1 MFIAIAS
8 HSSIARN
15 RGLTLALAALV
26 VSLAAPAAAE
36 PGFLASQEEAQALA
50 GDEAPTCF
58 SLTPD
63 RQVCRWRIDGL
74 LVQSGDRADSSGVN
88 LVCRLPKDA
97 AEGIGSCVAHTRA
110 KLPEST
116 LPAVSAPGPEIVN
129 SLRDGLIQ
137 RRLGTAGDLNE
148 LSHLVGDV
156 PDTCSAEG
164 ATQTCRWNLPV
175 GSLAHARL
183 ASQADSR
190 RPVTLRCELPIAG
203 YQRNE
208 DSCQV
213 AAAR

>member
-1 MFIAIAS
+1 MSIGTASNIRIAS
-8 HSSIARN
+8 ARS
-15 RGLTLALAALV
+15 LALVAAALV
-26 VSLAAPAAAE
+26 VSLVAPAAAE
-36 PGFLASQEEAQALA
+36 PGFLATQEEAQSLA
-50 GDEAPTCF
+50 GKQGPTCF

-88 LVCRLPKDA
+88 LVCRLPKNPD
-97 AEGIGSCVAHTRA
+97 EGLGSCMAHSRA
-110 KLPEST
+110 MLPEST
-116 LPAVSAPGPEIVN
+116 LPAVSAPGPEIVS

-137 RRLGTAGDLNE
+137 RRLAMAGDLNE

-156 PDTCSAEG
+156 PDSCSSEG
-164 ATQTCRWNLPV
+164 STQTCRWTLPV

-183 ASQADSR
+183 SSQADAQ

-203 YQRNE
+203 YERNA

-213 AAAR
+213 EPAR